1 MLVADEIETC
11 KTEMLEVL
19 IAGTGL
25 PAAEFEDLLR
35 EVLAEVRARAAAPGV
50 KRARLLFY
58 GCINDDVSLIRERI
72 IDSLGVVELAA
83 FLSRRFGVRVE
94 QSEVRPENFDTVT
107 RLAAFVRLKQ
117 SVSRPEPVPA
127 N

>member
-1 MLVADEIETC
+1 MEDKKNDQHIETAIRGF
-11 KTEMLEVL
+11 
-19 IAGTGL
+19 IAT
-25 PAAEFEDLLR
+25 DLLYS
-35 EVLAEVRARAAAPGV
+35 ETGFPHS
-50 KRARLLFY
+50 
-58 GCINDDVSLIRERI
+58 DDVSLIRERI

-83 FLSRRFGVRVE
+83 FLARRFGVRVE

-117 SVSRPEPVPA
+117 SASRPEPVPA